1 MTTQIKIGSK
11 VITESIID
19 GNDVIYIV
27 KFQGERQPFYT
38 LLTAKEDATQS
49 DLDRKLFLKDC
60 NKGSTAFWANRVDG
74 CEFKS
79 TAIPSFS
86 QCLNEYGGGYGRLII
101 EEFKF

>member
-1 MTTQIKIGSK
+1 MKTQIKIGSK
-11 VITESIID
+11 VITESLID

-27 KFQGERQPFYT
+27 KFEGERQPFFT
-38 LLTAKEDATQS
+38 LIAAKADAEQA

-60 NKGSTAFWANRVDG
+60 NMGANAFWAKRVDE

-79 TAIPSFS
+79 TEIPSFN